1 MTLQF
6 PNGNALA
13 QVDLAIKTGIG
24 ISIQKDLSRIASE
37 NALKA
42 ELKEREH
49 AYIPS
54 SGDGEMRDEV
64 DRLTMK
70 SQELIKE
77 NQKLHTRL
85 AERNAL
91 ILEWMNSNEI
101 FERLTVKFGRR
112 LNVTKD
118 EFSEQFRETTL
129 DIAEED
135 PKFKDTKITNKARLT
150 QKSLK

>member
-1 MTLQF
+1 MTFINSIANTQ
-6 PNGNALA
+6 A

-49 AYIPS
+49 AYVPS
-54 SGDGEMRDEV
+54 SGNGEMRDEV
-64 DRLTMK
+64 DRLTMQ

-85 AERNAL
+85 AERDAL
-91 ILEWMNSNEI
+91 ILEWINSNEI
-101 FERLTVKFGRR
+101 FERLTLRFGKK

-118 EFSEQFRETTL
+118 EICELILETTL

>member
-1 MTLQF
+1 MQLFILHTTDEIISMSSLNSVANTQ
-6 PNGNALA
+6 A

-24 ISIQKDLSRIASE
+24 ISIQKDLSCIVSE
-37 NALKA
+37 NALQA

-77 NQKLHTRL
+77 NQKLHTWL
-85 AERNAL
+85 AERNNL
-91 ILEWMNSNEI
+91 TIEWVHSNET
-101 FERLTVKFGRR
+101 FKALAMKFGKK
-112 LNVTKD
+112 LN
-118 EFSEQFRETTL
+118 L
-129 DIAEED
+129 
-135 PKFKDTKITNKARLT
+135 
-150 QKSLK
+150 

>member
-1 MTLQF
+1 MS
-6 PNGNALA
+6 NDIANALA

-37 NALKA
+37 SALKA

-64 DRLTMK
+64 DRLSMQ
-70 SQELIKE
+70 SQGLIKE

-91 ILEWMNSNEI
+91 TLEWMNSNEV
-101 FERLTVKFGRR
+101 FRR
-112 LNVTKD
+112 LALRYGKKLNVSED
-118 EFSEQFRETTL
+118 EIRKQFREITL
-129 DIAEED
+129 DLADED
-135 PKFKDTKITNKARLT
+135 PKFKDTEITKKARLT
-150 QKSLK
+150 QNSLK

>member
-1 MTLQF
+1 MTSLNSVANTQ
-6 PNGNALA
+6 A

-37 NALKA
+37 NAWKA

-49 AYIPS
+49 AYVPS

-64 DRLTMK
+64 DRLTMQ

-85 AERNAL
+85 AEREAL
-91 ILEWMNSNEI
+91 TIEWMHSNEI
-101 FERLTVKFGRR
+101 FKRLALRFGKK
-112 LNVTKD
+112 LNVPKSEILMQID
-118 EFSEQFRETTL
+118 EVAL
-129 DIAEED
+129 DLAEED
-135 PKFKDTKITNKARLT
+135 PRFKNTNITKEALITK
-150 QKSLK
+150 KSLK